1 MFENQFKLTLK
12 QGRGYQYVYMQ
23 RVVHTGKKRKIESFS
38 LGTVENIAK
47 IITSIQRSTES
58 LFFGEI
64 LLYCFTK
71 HENFDQLLNSILI
84 SSSLS
89 KNEIE
94 IMHWIINTRILVPYN
109 KQRVLRHFSYSAFS
123 ELIPIPENNAIY
135 ELMDKLKEP
144 EVYYESYVQQIFS
157 KLQYNPEWHHFDTTT
172 LYFYSD
178 YEELRIKGFGKS
190 GRKGSP
196 LIKLALSCTENLI
209 PVMYKIYSGRES
221 DQMAFQDF
229 IEKVKTRPDLKHKII
244 SFDAGWYSIKK
255 VEQLEIE
262 GFKYVCIS
270 EISSYTLE
278 DTPQKQIIDGDE
290 WTLQPGSYK
299 GRRILEAYNVTH
311 HLAAI
316 NKLSRKLGMVVKFVD
331 SVIDRTPDAKLKKIQ
346 ELINGLGLKR
356 LVSVTLSENKLV
368 LTIHENEV
376 QIQKEKL
383 KKLVLITNLP
393 VTTSNIDLIEY
404 YLKRSSIE
412 QVYRY
417 IKSPFEIRPVYHWKQ
432 QRIRSHIFL
441 VLLGYFHL
449 TLLRY
454 YLSIRYSINFTLEHL
469 LEDLHYS
476 TIIRSEPRIGKYLL
490 SLGKQP
496 AWILNVVKD
505 WNINLHQDV
514 SLNQLSINE

>member
-1 MFENQFKLTLK
+1 MFEKQFKLTIK

-47 IITSIQRSTES
+47 IITSIQGSTES
-58 LFFGEI
+58 LFFGEV

-71 HENFDQLLNSILI
+71 YENFDQLLNSTLI

-94 IMHWIINTRILVPYN
+94 IMHWIINTIILVPYS
-109 KQRVLRHFSYSAFS
+109 KQHVLRHFSHSAYS
-123 ELIPIPENNAIY
+123 ELMPTPESNAIY
-135 ELMDKLKEP
+135 ALMDKFKDP
-144 EVYYESYVQQIFS
+144 ELYYESYIQQTLS
-157 KLQYNPEWHHFDTTT
+157 KLQYIPEWHHFDTTT
-172 LYFYSD
+172 IYFYSD
-178 YEELRIKGFGKS
+178 YDELRTRGFGKD
-190 GRKGSP
+190 GKKGSP
-196 LIKLALSCTENLI
+196 LIKLALSCTEDLI
-209 PVMYKIYSGRES
+209 PVMYKVYPGRES
-221 DQMAFQDF
+221 DQTAFQEF
-229 IEKVKTRPDLKHKII
+229 IYKVKNRPDLKQKII
-244 SFDAGWYSIKK
+244 TFDAGCYSIKK
-255 VEQLEIE
+255 VEQLETD
-262 GFKYVCIS
+262 GFQYVCMSDIS
-270 EISSYTLE
+270 LFTLE
-278 DTPQKQIIDGDE
+278 STPQQQIIDGGE

-316 NKLSRKLGMVVKFVD
+316 DKLSRKMGIVSQFVD
-331 SVIDRTPDAKLKKIQ
+331 SVIGRTPDAKLKKVQ

-356 LVSVTLSENKLV
+356 LISITLSEDKLV

-383 KKLVLITNLP
+383 KKLVLMTNLP
-393 VTTSNIDLIEY
+393 ATTSDTDLIKC

-454 YLSIRYSINFTLEHL
+454 YLSFRYAINFTLEHL
-469 LEDLHYS
+469 LEDLLYS
-476 TIIRSEPRIGKYLL
+476 TIIRSEPRPGKYLL
-490 SLGKQP
+490 NLGKQP
-496 AWILNVVKD
+496 AWIVNVVKD
-505 WNINLHQDV
+505 WNINLNQDV
-514 SLNQLSINE
+514 SLEQFSINE